1 MGATGIY
8 FDGTAAEARNFM
20 IEEIVKNH
28 ILREGV
34 YNLVDYSIA
43 KDDLDGT
50 NEIYAAVHYVKE
62 NVIIAVVVLY
72 TFDKKDKEIVFRD
85 YDEFSFPYHANCAE
99 KILRQLSPISEL
111 EKAFNFEKVDYEMA
125 QKWRNACRAVIA
137 EKKKISLSALK
148 KKEKSRGA
156 FQVKFQNSEGE
167 HALTFSSVA
176 DFKTRGKILK
186 LGNVNLICSCADTAR
201 KSLEGLKKAF
211 VEGAAGFNLY
221 NMTAYGE
228 EKQLAL
234 F

>member
-8 FDGTAAEARNFM
+8 FDGTAAEAREKMLNELHRVLRGNIINYSFVNADGE
-20 IEEIVKNH
+20 IEIYMAVQFPEFNNVVVGEVANYTYYKKDGEIVY
-28 ILREGV
+28 RT
-34 YNLVDYSIA
+34 DW
-43 KDDLDGT
+43 
-50 NEIYAAVHYVKE
+50 
-62 NVIIAVVVLY
+62 
-72 TFDKKDKEIVFRD
+72 
-85 YDEFSFPYHANCAE
+85 EFSGAVRRNCPE
-99 KILRQLSPISEL
+99 KILRQLSPISEIVKSGL
-111 EKAFNFEKVDYEMA
+111 IKDSQGWEHSEWA
-125 QKWRNACRAVIA
+125 QKWRDDCWANVA
-137 EKKKISLSALK
+137 EKKKVSLSALK
-148 KKEKSRGA
+148 KKAKSRGA
-156 FQVKFQNSEGE
+156 FQIKFQNSEGE

-186 LGNVNLICSCADTAR
+186 LGNINLICSCADIAR